1 MATEKNIQIKHF
13 NGVDWDSLFPK
24 TKASIT
30 LMDDDTTVQEKI
42 VELINSIATKA
53 TQSDINT
60 AISNLVDS
68 APETLDTLK
77 ELANA
82 LGNDPNF
89 ATTIANQLGNKADK
103 SEVYTKLEVNNQ
115 LANKVD
121 KISGKQLSTED
132 FTTDL
137 KNKLNNL
144 PSDVYSKTEV
154 DNKITASRAGIVV
167 SPTEPTDADYWFEEI

>member
-13 NGVDWDSLFPK
+13 NGVDWDSLFPR

-30 LMDDDTTVQEKI
+30 LMDDGTTVQTKI
-42 VELINSIATKA
+42 VELINSIAQKA

-60 AISNLVDS
+60 AISNLVDG
-68 APETLDTLK
+68 APETLDTLNK
-77 ELANA
+77 LAQA
-82 LGNDPNF
+82 LGNDTNF
-89 ATTIANQLGNKADK
+89 ATTIASQLDK
-103 SEVYTKLEVNNQ
+103 
-115 LANKVD
+115 KVD
-121 KISGKQLSTED
+121 KVAGKGLSTED

-154 DNKITASRAGIVV
+154 DNKISASQIGIVV
-167 SPTEPTDADYWFEEI
+167 SPTEPTDAEYWFEEI

>member
-30 LMDDDTTVQEKI
+30 LMDDGTTVQAKI
-42 VELINSIATKA
+42 VELINSIAQKA

-60 AISNLVDS
+60 AISNLVNG
-68 APETLDTLK
+68 APETLDTLN
-77 ELANA
+77 ELAQA
-82 LGNDPNF
+82 LGNDANF
-89 ATTIANQLGNKADK
+89 ATTIANQLGNK
-103 SEVYTKLEVNNQ
+103 
-115 LANKVD
+115 VD
-121 KISGKQLSTED
+121 KVAGKGLSTED

-154 DNKITASRAGIVV
+154 DNKITASHIGIVV